1 MIERLTGIAGGDGRV
16 VVGPQTAD
24 DAGVFRFGDRA
35 LVATADFIT
44 PVCDDARRFGRV
56 AATNAL
62 SDVFAMGGRALFGL
76 NLCCFPGIGFPLEE
90 QSEILEGA
98 AEALRDAGAALLGG
112 GLGLQIWAKHGDDD
126 ANAFVDRHISAG
138 TFDQAALDEYNR
150 RYESVLRRQKGAIA
164 LFAIGGASAVAGIV
178 LVALGYAGGKQERQ
192 LRGPISWQP
201 IVLRGG
207 AGMVTEI
214 RF

>member
-1 MIERLTGIAGGDGRV
+1 MKIAGFV
-16 VVGPQTAD
+16 LI
-24 DAGVFRFGDRA
+24 GV
-35 LVATADFIT
+35 
-44 PVCDDARRFGRV
+44 
-56 AATNAL
+56 
-62 SDVFAMGGRALFGL
+62 
-76 NLCCFPGIGFPLEE
+76 
-90 QSEILEGA
+90 
-98 AEALRDAGAALLGG
+98 GAALLGG

-178 LVALGYAGGKQERQ
+178 LVALGYTGGKQERQ